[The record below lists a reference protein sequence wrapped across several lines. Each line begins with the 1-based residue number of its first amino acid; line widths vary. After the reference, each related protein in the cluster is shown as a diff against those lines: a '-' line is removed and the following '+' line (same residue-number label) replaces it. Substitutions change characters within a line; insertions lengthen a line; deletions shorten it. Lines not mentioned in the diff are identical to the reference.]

1 MNIFSAYL
9 IVLILFTSC
18 QPASKHAE
26 SLGNSD
32 QERLTVGVVQK
43 RIQVGMSQAEVA
55 QSLGSPN
62 IVTKDAK
69 GKEAW
74 VYDKAAREVTHSSD
88 QGSVWFI
95 IGGYSKEAGASRSS
109 QKTLTVVIKFD
120 DKNLVEGV
128 SYHSSQ
134 F

>member
-1 MNIFSAYL
+1 MNIFS
-9 IVLILFTSC
+9 ILLVSIFLFASC

-26 SLGNSD
+26 SLGTSD
-32 QERLTVGVVQK
+32 QERLTVGLVQK
-43 RIQVGMSQAEVA
+43 RIEVGMSQSDVA
-55 QSLGSPN
+55 AALGSPN
-62 IVTKDAK
+62 IVTKDVK

-74 VYDKAAREVTHSSD
+74 IYDKAASEVTYSND
-88 QGSVWFI
+88 QGSVWLI
-95 IGGYSKEAGASRSS
+95 IAGYSKGAGASRSS

>member
-1 MNIFSAYL
+1 MNIVYL
-9 IVLILFTSC
+9 CLITLFLFTGC
-18 QPASKHAE
+18 QPAAKHAE
-26 SLGNSD
+26 ALGNSD

-55 QSLGSPN
+55 QTLGSPN

-74 VYDKAAREVTHSSD
+74 VYDKAAREVTYSSD
-88 QGSVWFI
+88 NGSVWLI

>member
-1 MNIFSAYL
+1 MNQIFFLL
-9 IVLILFTSC
+9 IPILLFVSC

-26 SLGNSD
+26 ALGNSD

-43 RIQVGMSQAEVA
+43 RIQVGMTQAEVA
-55 QSLGSPN
+55 TALGSPN
-62 IVTKDAK
+62 IVTKDAS

-74 VYDKAAREVTHSSD
+74 IYDKAAREVTYSND
-88 QGSVWFI
+88 NGSVWLI